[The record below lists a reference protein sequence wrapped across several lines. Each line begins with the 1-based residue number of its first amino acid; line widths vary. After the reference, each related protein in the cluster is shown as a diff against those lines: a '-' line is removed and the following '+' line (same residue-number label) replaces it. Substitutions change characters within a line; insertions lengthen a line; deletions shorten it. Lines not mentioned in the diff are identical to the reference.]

1 MGTNQYPKTWKW
13 AEHGTS
19 LEGVF
24 VGLRYAKSKFS
35 DDPVP
40 VITLKSSGE
49 DVSVW
54 LPSGLL
60 RRLSDE
66 APKYGD
72 IIKIV
77 QGELVPFGNE
87 GRTYRDWEVAIVRKQ
102 GEYADFSGRGLPSS
116 KESTHDFTEHEL
128 AVAAVVDDSDIPF

>member
-13 AEHGTS
+13 DDDGTS
-19 LEGVF
+19 LEGVL

-49 DVSVW
+49 NVSVW
-54 LPSGLL
+54 LPGGLL

-77 QGELVPFGNE
+77 RGELVPFGNE
-87 GRTYRDWEVAIVRKQ
+87 GRTYRDWEVAVVRKQ
-102 GEYADFSGRGLPSS
+102 GEYADFSGGGMPSA
-116 KESTHDFTEHEL
+116 KESTPEL
-128 AVAAVVDDSDIPF
+128 AVASVVDDSDIPF